1 MKNKIINKET
11 FIEFIN
17 ERLNGNLYE
26 ENGRLYYNG
35 YLSFPD
41 TDVLFLPDNL
51 TVTGSLSLEDQCNT
65 FLPQGLIVAENLNLE
80 YSNVL
85 SLPEDLIVGES
96 IYLRNSRII
105 SLPDNFT
112 VGGMLDLR
120 DTDIVS
126 LPQNLTVGGSLYLEN
141 SRVTSLPDNL
151 TVGGGLY
158 MQDTDIAS
166 LPDNLTVAG
175 YLDLPYAVHY
185 SYLSNLCAKYLVNRH
200 TNDLIDISKVNRKF
214 NIDLVEKI
222 WGKAPF
228 IKIDKIFEKKISHTE
243 NVWEVKKIG
252 GTKISFIVSDG
263 LGKYAWGKTIKKAK
277 ENLPYI
283 ISHHF
288 SSYYKDLTLDSTLRF
303 PEVVECYCTIAE
315 INPLCIQPLIE
326 DDITEQKGVF
336 SVSEIIEL
344 TKGKPGNKRFKSF
357 FYNPETR
364 WI

>member
-85 SLPEDLIVGES
+85 SLP
-96 IYLRNSRII
+96 
-105 SLPDNFT
+105 
-112 VGGMLDLR
+112 
-120 DTDIVS
+120 
-126 LPQNLTVGGSLYLEN
+126 
-141 SRVTSLPDNL
+141 DNL

-175 YLDLPYAVHY
+175 YLDLPALCR
-185 SYLSNLCAKYLVNRH
+185 SLFLS
-200 TNDLIDISKVNRKF
+200 
-214 NIDLVEKI
+214 
-222 WGKAPF
+222 
-228 IKIDKIFEKKISHTE
+228 FEF
-243 NVWEVKKIG
+243 VCQ
-252 GTKISFIVSDG
+252 VSG
-263 LGKYAWGKTIKKAK
+263 
-277 ENLPYI
+277 
-283 ISHHF
+283 
-288 SSYYKDLTLDSTLRF
+288 
-303 PEVVECYCTIAE
+303 
-315 INPLCIQPLIE
+315 
-326 DDITEQKGVF
+326 
-336 SVSEIIEL
+336 
-344 TKGKPGNKRFKSF
+344 
-357 FYNPETR
+357 
-364 WI
+364 